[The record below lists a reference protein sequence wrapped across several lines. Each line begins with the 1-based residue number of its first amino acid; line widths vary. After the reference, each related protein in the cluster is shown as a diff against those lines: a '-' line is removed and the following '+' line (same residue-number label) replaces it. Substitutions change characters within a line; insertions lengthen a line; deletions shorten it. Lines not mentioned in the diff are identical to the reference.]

1 MDALPQSL
9 YIICL
14 YGAYMAGS
22 ITLKG
27 YADRRKLSRVTFFMM
42 LAIAIPTTLQF
53 FLPHLL
59 TLFERD
65 TVKFLSGDWWRFF
78 TPLFFQDGGLVGAI
92 FNLLTLFFVGN
103 IAAQIWDEK
112 HWLLIFLLGG
122 LLSEFLAFLWQP
134 IGAGNSVA
142 NFSLAASVA
151 VWCLTHDSPRHARIA
166 ALTALGCCAVLLFL
180 QDIHGAAGLFGS
192 LIALALIRMDQ
203 PPKTNIH
210 SE

>member
-1 MDALPQSL
+1 MDALLPFL

-22 ITLKG
+22 ITLG
-27 YADRRKLSRVTFFMM
+27 EHVDRRQFSRVTLFMM

-53 FLPHLL
+53 FLPNLL

-65 TVKFLSGDWWRFF
+65 TAKFLSGDWWRFF
-78 TPLFFQDGGLVGAI
+78 TPLFFQDDGLVGAV
-92 FNLLTLFFVGN
+92 FNLLTLLFIGN

-112 HWLLIFLLGG
+112 RWLLIFLLGG
-122 LLSEFLAFLWQP
+122 VLSEFLAFFWQP

-151 VWCLTHDSPRHARIA
+151 VWCLSHNPAWPARIA
-166 ALTALGCCAVLLFL
+166 ALIALGSCFILLFL
-180 QDIHGAAGLFGS
+180 KDIHGAAGLFGS
-192 LIALALIRMDQ
+192 VIAFVLLRV
-203 PPKTNIH
+203 K
-210 SE
+210 SGESLS